1 MSKLGSEL
9 KLMYGLGFSAQG
21 IKDGLFQVFLF
32 FYFNQVLGLDAALS
46 GTAAII
52 ALLFD
57 SVSDPLVGVFSDKWK
72 SKKWGRRHPFM
83 FWSATPLGIA
93 TYFLFVP
100 PSGMGQ
106 SGLFLWLTAFAIL
119 VRLSLTLFL
128 IPGLSL
134 GAELTTDYNERT
146 SVSSH
151 RIMFSSFVGP
161 LVMMIGLVFFFAP
174 TEEYANGLLNPE
186 PYPKFAMLCGILIII
201 VILFSTWGTRR
212 IIPTLPKISE
222 EQESASVFAMFSQFR
237 VAFQLKEFSTLI
249 SYIGM
254 MYIGIGIG
262 MMLSTYLMTFY
273 FGLSEKELAVLLIGP
288 AFAGIIALFVGPRM
302 GAKLGKQKAIIW
314 STIGFAFFFAL
325 PINLRMLG
333 LFPEN
338 GSPYLLPLYAV
349 SVIIAYVFL
358 WIAMSISNSM
368 MADVADAYELKTGN
382 SHEGLF
388 FSALSFAYKCSVGIG
403 SFAAGI
409 LLKIIAFPTQTTVAD
424 MPKEVITN
432 LGWITGPLIMAL
444 YLSSIF
450 LIVSYPLTQEKHAEI
465 RSQLDLISRK

>member
-1 MSKLGSEL
+1 MNKLSTGL

-32 FYFNQVLGLDAALS
+32 FYFNQVLGLDPSLS

-57 SVSDPLVGVFSDKWK
+57 SVSDPLVGVISDKWK
-72 SKKWGRRHPFM
+72 SAKWGRRHPFM
-83 FWSATPLGIA
+83 FWSAIPLGIT

-100 PSGMGQ
+100 PDGMGQ
-106 SGLFLWLTAFAIL
+106 TGLFLWLTSFAIL
-119 VRLSLTLFL
+119 VRLSLTLYL

-146 SVSSH
+146 SVTSY

-161 LVMMIGLVFFFAP
+161 LVMMIGLILFFAP
-174 TEEYANGLLNPE
+174 TEEYVNGLLNPA
-186 PYPKFAMLCGILIII
+186 PYPKFAMLCSILIILL
-201 VILFSTWGTRR
+201 ILISTWGTRR
-212 IIPTLPKISE
+212 IIPSLPTISDK
-222 EQESASVFAMFSQFR
+222 QASSTIFTMFSQFR
-237 VAFQLKEFSTLI
+237 EAFKLKEFSTLI

-254 MYIGIGIG
+254 MYIGIGVG

-288 AFAGIIALFVGPRM
+288 AMAGILALFVAPFM
-302 GAKLGKQKAIIW
+302 GKRLGKKKAIIW
-314 STIGFAFFFAL
+314 STVAFAFFFAL
-325 PINLRMLG
+325 PINLRIMG

-338 GSPYLLPLYAV
+338 GSPNLLPLYAV

-358 WIAMSISNSM
+358 WVAMSISNSM
-368 MADVADAYELKTGN
+368 MADVADSYELKTGQ

-388 FSALSFAYKCSVGIG
+388 FSSLSFAYKCSVGLG
-403 SFAAGI
+403 SFFAGY
-409 LLKIIAFPTQTTVAD
+409 LLKIIAFPSQTA
-424 MPKEVITN
+424 ISFFN
-432 LGWITGPLIMAL
+432 ILHSAI
-444 YLSSIF
+444 SN
-450 LIVSYPLTQEKHAEI
+450 YPRELC
-465 RSQLDLISRK
+465 